1 MAPNPKKGF
10 LLRVPPE
17 LLEELRAWS
26 AEEMRSLNGQIE
38 WLLRDALRRRGRRVP
53 PVQGDAA
60 PPAQPEGPRDDART

>member
-38 WLLRDALRRRGRRVP
+38 WLLRDALRRRGRRAP

-60 PPAQPEGPRDDART
+60 PPEQPEGPRDDART

>member
-1 MAPNPKKGF
+1 VPPTPKKGF

-17 LLEELRAWS
+17 LLDELRAWS

-53 PVQGDAA
+53 PPGKTPPGANDEPGDGK
-60 PPAQPEGPRDDART
+60 P